1 MDKFINKIAKKIYD
15 RKRHQLEELNIVL
28 PSKRAGIFFKACS
41 SNLSDVPLWM
51 PKIYSIEEWLEE
63 LSGYTIIDK
72 TPLLFEMYISYQN
85 VFPKD
90 EQDSFEAFLKWAPM
104 LLTDFNDIDSYF
116 EQPQKLFNYIHQA
129 KKIEAWTPL
138 SGEPSEMVKNY
149 LRFWELMGLLL
160 LILKRA

>member
-15 RKRHQLEELNIVL
+15 TKRHQLEDLSIVL
-28 PSKRAGIFFKACS
+28 PSKRAGTFFNRALTDL
-41 SNLSDVPLWM
+41 NAVPLCM

-63 LSGYTIIDK
+63 LSGFTIIDK
-72 TPLLFEMYISYQN
+72 TQLLFEMYISYQN

-129 KKIEAWTPL
+129 KK
-138 SGEPSEMVKNY
+138 N
-149 LRFWELMGLLL
+149 
-160 LILKRA
+160 